1 MAILI
6 VIVLT
11 TGWVLYNFNKDEVYS
26 YYFNTDEEKNI
37 GFFKLHYKK
46 GDERLVEILE
56 KAYPKIVNQEELWF
70 HNKIESMREAN
81 LHIYLSSDK
90 NGENATHD
98 ERGRY
103 WEDQK
108 ILFVN
113 KDLNKKELVNIFS
126 HELSHF
132 YFIEYVK
139 KSGIKTEQIPL
150 WIHEGMAMSF
160 AQKISPEL
168 IQDKTTENQPL
179 MQIKPT
185 KMEDGKT
192 AYLKGEYLLMMFS
205 VEYLIHHYG
214 EKIITDLVEG
224 TKNSQN
230 FKETFEKL
238 TGLNLN
244 NYHKKFE
251 NNIEIIDKFDRLILK
266 GRFVEAEDSL
276 ILYLKERGNYFN
288 EAPLVFT
295 YLGNLY
301 IDQGRYKEA
310 LPILENKVEFLDVP
324 SVYQQLSEVAEH
336 VNKEKSILYAKE
348 AVKSAK
354 RNNWNVKI
362 YEEFLS
368 KQLAK
373 AK

>member
-1 MAILI
+1 M
-6 VIVLT
+6 
-11 TGWVLYNFNKDEVYS
+11 
-26 YYFNTDEEKNI
+26 
-37 GFFKLHYKK
+37 HYKK
-46 GDERLVEILE
+46 GDERLVKIIE
-56 KAYPKIVNQEELWF
+56 KAYPKIVSQEELWF
-70 HNKIESMREAN
+70 HNNKESLREAN

-103 WEDQK
+103 LDDKQ
-108 ILFVN
+108 IIFVN
-113 KDLNKKELVNIFS
+113 KDLNRKELVNIFS
-126 HELSHF
+126 HELTHF
-132 YFIEYVK
+132 YFIEYIK

-160 AQKISPEL
+160 AQRISPDL
-168 IQDKTTENQPL
+168 IQDKTIDDQPL
-179 MQIKPT
+179 MKIKPT

-205 VEYLIHHYG
+205 VEYLIHHHG
-214 EKIITDLVEG
+214 EKIITDLVQG

-238 TGLNLN
+238 TGLNLSSF
-244 NYHKKFE
+244 HEKFA
-251 NNIEIIDKFDRLILK
+251 NNIEIINKTEKLILK
-266 GRFVEAEDSL
+266 NRFVEAEDSL
-276 ILYLKERGNYFN
+276 ISYLKERGNYFN
-288 EAPLVFT
+288 EAPLIFT

-310 LPILENKVEFLDVP
+310 LLILENKLEFMDVP

-336 VNKEKSILYAKE
+336 VNKEKSILYAKD

-354 RNNWNVKI
+354 RNNWDVKI